1 MVTSM
6 NTNSYIIVAFVR
18 LQEWLLVRIPI
29 VILLWLLFSY
39 KNGCG
44 NDMDFI
50 TAFGV

>member
-1 MVTSM
+1 MVTST
-6 NTNSYIIVAFVR
+6 NTNCYVIVAFVQ
-18 LQEWLLVRIPI
+18 LQEWLLVQIPI

-39 KNGCG
+39 KNSCC